1 VFKSVMVRQSSEL
14 KESSDGET
22 LIAVGMWFQIW
33 GAKDEKAQRLVSFYP
48 GNVQEGLAVAL
59 LFTLLQV
66 N

>member
-1 VFKSVMVRQSSEL
+1 MFKSVMVRQSSEL
-14 KESSDGET
+14 KESIDGE
-22 LIAVGMWFQIW
+22 IVIDMWFQIW